1 MQVLDVIDH
10 KLSKEMRKDAA
21 ADGDGDQDA
30 ESAFPAD
37 PEFIS
42 LDDIPEAKSSAI
54 DMAEKNDDTREGAD
68 DDMMSGPL
76 VVMMNMEVD
85 TDNPDPN
92 KDLRL
97 SCAMMHESG
106 ALLLDP
112 CSASHLDMNLLPRK
126 SLATSEIGNS
136 SFSPERIR
144 ADQSPSTAN
153 VLTGLDNEEAGAAA
167 GGGISPLHVEPEV
180 DYGGDDS
187 DGDAGGLD
195 APDIDDA
202 EEALNGGGAV
212 LSALHGASTNDVEE
226 EDLWR
231 VLDPHDSS
239 SHAAKPYKKG
249 RTVRRPPP
257 ASKSAEAAM
266 SIDLWAKQTRSLKA
280 PTLPEFSEVF
290 LQERNR
296 LLKLRLAA
304 AKACGG
310 ARSGRST
317 HKPPGSGMAVS
328 KMMDLLDLEE
338 EDFDVPVAGGPDG
351 GAFEGGVDS
360 SDDGGGISRM
370 PGTLAWRA
378 RRTWSTVRVPP
389 ARVCKWQ
396 AVAVVGGRRGKTCHT
411 RICASHMWSSTCVA
425 LMICSIARRWNRGCA
440 TGAGRH
446 SQKSASCS
454 FMWHIG
460 GRLSRVSHNASIT
473 GGAGNHSR
481 RLATQLT
488 L

>member
-1 MQVLDVIDH
+1 MPTQLGLHPLCCTQGTTCVYSRKVEYLHRLVMQVLDVIDH

-54 DMAEKNDDTREGAD
+54 DMAEKNDDTCEGAD

-304 AKACGG
+304 AKARGG

-360 SDDGGGISRM
+360 SDD
-370 PGTLAWRA
+370 
-378 RRTWSTVRVPP
+378 
-389 ARVCKWQ
+389 
-396 AVAVVGGRRGKTCHT
+396 VGGDFPDAGDFGMEGEEDVVYSAGTPRKSVQMAGSRSGRGQAWEDMSYEDLCK
-411 RICASHMWSSTCVA
+411 SHVEQYLRGVDDMLHRSA
-425 LMICSIARRWNRGCA
+425 LE
-440 TGAGRH
+440 
-446 SQKSASCS
+446 
-454 FMWHIG
+454 
-460 GRLSRVSHNASIT
+460 SRVRDW
-473 GGAGNHSR
+473 R
-481 RLATQLT
+481 R
-488 L
+488 